1 MNILIIDDDA
11 VDRMAA
17 VRTLRD
23 SGLSLGEIIETDS
36 ADEGIQFAQNNSFDV
51 ILLDYQ
57 LPPTNGIEVLRLL
70 RGIRNLSTAIVMLS
84 HSNDEN
90 LALQCIEAGAQDFLM
105 KVEVSSI
112 RLKRAILLAKE
123 RYHLEQQIRI
133 SHEQLRQLAEQDS
146 LTGLSNRYFFDEALK
161 DAISNAQRDNK
172 TLGLLLLDLDHFK
185 NINDTLG
192 HAAGDQLLKEV
203 ASRLQSPIREGDKL
217 CRLGG
222 DEFAIL
228 IQNISNPEQIRLL
241 IKRIFDALQAPMSIE
256 GKSITISISVGIAIY
271 PDCATNAIELM
282 KCADVAM
289 YRAKADGRNQFHY
302 YSKTVHEQMQ
312 NRVRLEHDLSI
323 ALQQN
328 QFELYYQ
335 PQVDSKNFQL
345 IGVEVLIRWHH
356 PELGLVPPGDFI
368 PIAEESGLINDI
380 GQWVL
385 DTACQ
390 QFGKW
395 LITLGPSAVNFSIA
409 VNLSARQLKHS
420 NLIPYLKNCID
431 KYAISPMQLELELT
445 ESTLDTSSE
454 AMAVLKNISEIGIIL
469 ALDDFGTGYSSL
481 SHLQEYPFKVLKI
494 DKKFVQVI
502 SNEEDQDFLRAIIAF
517 AHSLKFET
525 VAEGVETEAQKEL
538 CSELGIHRLQ
548 GYYFSKPLPLSQFE
562 EQWIN

>member
-1 MNILIIDDDA
+1 
-11 VDRMAA
+11 MAA

-133 SHEQLRQLAEQDS
+133 GHEQLRQLAEQDS